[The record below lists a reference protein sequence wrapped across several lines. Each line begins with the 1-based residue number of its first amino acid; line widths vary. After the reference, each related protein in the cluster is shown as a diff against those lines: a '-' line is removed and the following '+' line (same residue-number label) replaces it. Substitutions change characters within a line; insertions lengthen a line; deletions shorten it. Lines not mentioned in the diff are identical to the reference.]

1 MASTTSPQRQ
11 ALRDMEAVVER
22 GAAELRKRVT
32 SSGRVDIRT
41 MDRFQPA
48 AYQLAFLASEAHGL
62 AVLID
67 AAEAGTVSE
76 SMMCVG
82 SAHLLVSARSRLD
95 GQRDILGADTL
106 DGAAVRRCVAEGH
119 SPRHIDAAL
128 ESAGDLGVSSLDADM
143 RLAASEFARYGEAV
157 VAPRAD
163 AIHRGDTDLPEEI
176 ISGLAAM
183 GAFGLSIPTAYGG
196 SRQPDKP
203 DHLAMVVAT
212 EALSRYSLGAGG
224 SLITR
229 PEILARAV
237 MAGGTE
243 AQKRRWLPAIASGD
257 KLVAVAVTEP
267 DSGSDVAAL
276 AMRAHRR
283 GDRWILDG
291 TKTWSTFAGRA
302 ELVMVLARTDPDPVS
317 RHRGLSLFV
326 VEKPSRPGHEF
337 HVAGPRGGT
346 LSGVAIP
353 TIGYRGMHSFELHF
367 DGWAVPHDD
376 LVGGDAGIGRGFH
389 LQMEAFAAGRLQTA
403 ARAVG
408 VAEAAFRA
416 AAGYATERRAFGTPL
431 IGFGLTRHRLAVM
444 AARIA
449 TNRLF
454 TYSVAIRL
462 GDPAGQQAA
471 AMVKALSCRMA
482 EQVTRDAMQV
492 FGGYGYAEEY
502 EVSRLFVDARV
513 LSIFEGS
520 EEVLALRIIARRL
533 VEEAGSGITARR

>member
-11 ALRDMEAVVER
+11 ALRDMQAVVER
-22 GAAELRKRVT
+22 GAAELRTRAT
-32 SSGRVDIRT
+32 SSGRVDMRS

-62 AVLID
+62 AVLVN

-76 SMMCVG
+76 SMMWVG
-82 SAHLLVSARSRLD
+82 SAHLLASARSRID
-95 GQRDILGADTL
+95 GHGDILGADTL
-106 DGAAVRRCVAEGH
+106 DGDAVRRCVAEGH

-128 ESAGDLGVSSLDADM
+128 ESAGDLGVSTLDADM

-163 AIHRGDTDLPEEI
+163 DIHRGDTDLPEEI

-196 SRQPDKP
+196 SRQPGNP

-276 AMRAHRR
+276 AMRARR
-283 GDRWILDG
+283 HGNLWILDG
-291 TKTWSTFAGRA
+291 AKTWSTFAGRA
-302 ELVMVLARTDPDPVS
+302 ELVMVLARTDPDPAS

-326 VEKPSRPGHEF
+326 VEKPACAGHEF
-337 HVAGPRGGT
+337 HVAAPGGGT
-346 LSGVAIP
+346 LSGTAIP

-367 DGWAVPHDD
+367 DGWTLPHDA
-376 LVGGDAGIGRGFH
+376 LIGGDAGVGHGFGM
-389 LQMEAFAAGRLQTA
+389 QMDAFAAGRLQTA

-408 VAEAAFRA
+408 VAEAAYRA
-416 AAGYATERRAFGTPL
+416 AAGYAAQRQVFGKRL
-431 IGFGLTRHRLAVM
+431 IDFSLTRHRLAAM
-444 AARIA
+444 AARII
-449 TNRLF
+449 TSRLF
-454 TYSVAIRL
+454 AYDVACRL
-462 GDPAGQQAA
+462 TEPAGQQAA
-471 AMVKALSCRMA
+471 SMVKALSCRMA
-482 EQVTRDAMQV
+482 EEVTRDAMQV

-520 EEVLALRIIARRL
+520 EEVLALRVIARRL
-533 VEEAGSGITARR
+533 VEAAG